1 MVFKQKKKTESME
14 CRKGIEDMKR
24 PEGSDHFGDCF
35 AHGRTSTEGI
45 SEHVCVKL

>member
-1 MVFKQKKKTESME
+1 MASRKDTEDLE
-14 CRKGIEDMKR
+14 R

-35 AHGRTSTEGI
+35 VHGRTSTEDI